1 MADDRTLA
9 QFFFELGYGACW
21 AEAAIRNG
29 EKPPFD
35 LTDAVIERAW
45 AITPETYDD
54 HAEFDEKL
62 GLVDAA
68 PELLDA
74 LADFCLS
81 AESAAGCIDG
91 ASHDENYS
99 EILSFAGSALASSY
113 DKARGI
119 LAKVAKP

>member
-9 QFFFELGYGACW
+9 QFFFELGYGSCW

-62 GLVDAA
+62 ALVDSAPDMLAA
-68 PELLDA
+68 LTKLRKGLD
-74 LADFCLS
+74 LVDPSRPLQYADAMDLMRKC
-81 AESAAGCIDG
+81 A
-91 ASHDENYS
+91 DEA
-99 EILSFAGSALASSY
+99 I
-113 DKARGI
+113 
-119 LAKVAKP
+119 AKVAKP

>member
-62 GLVDAA
+62 ALVDSAPDMLAA
-68 PELLDA
+68 LETVQFACTNHGGECERDPQAVLREIHA
-74 LADFCLS
+74 TVT
-81 AESAAGCIDG
+81 AAI
-91 ASHDENYS
+91 A
-99 EILSFAGSALASSY
+99 
-113 DKARGI
+113 KARTPSIKGG
-119 LAKVAKP
+119 A

>member
-54 HAEFDEKL
+54 HAEFDDKL

-68 PELLDA
+68 PDMLFVLELIA
-74 LADFCLS
+74 KRNGAWSGLARQ
-81 AESAAGCIDG
+81 AA
-91 ASHDENYS
+91 A
-99 EILSFAGSALASSY
+99 
-113 DKARGI
+113 KARGEA
-119 LAKVAKP
+119 L